1 MERKSNDGGIPMLLR
16 GFGVISMA
24 VGAILCLLTGAFD
37 SYHWMWQLPLFSLG
51 MLVLLLVGAFLYLLL
66 LCHRV
71 DPDKEQEYDDR
82 HYRKVLELYVE
93 SALPV
98 LRVNVR
104 TKGMNKVPTDRR
116 FLLVCNHCNNID
128 PVLLL
133 DKFAGHQVAFISK
146 KENKDMF
153 LVGKVMHKLLC
164 QLIDRENDREAL
176 KTILK
181 CVEILKEDKASI
193 GVFPEG
199 YILPH
204 RKLHA
209 FRPGVF
215 KIAQKAK
222 VPIVVCTLKDTANAI
237 VNLLHYRPSD
247 IELSVL
253 QVIEPEEYAGKKT
266 VQIADE
272 IYRMMA
278 QDLGPDRVAEF
289 PEPL

>member
-1 MERKSNDGGIPMLLR
+1 MLLR

-82 HYRKVLELYVE
+82 HYRKVLELYLE
-93 SALPV
+93 SVLPV

-128 PVLLL
+128 PVILL

>member
-1 MERKSNDGGIPMLLR
+1 MLLR

-71 DPDKEQEYDDR
+71 DLDKEQEYDDS
-82 HYRKVLELYVE
+82 HYRKVLELYAE

>member
-1 MERKSNDGGIPMLLR
+1 MLLR

-51 MLVLLLVGAFLYLLL
+51 MLVLLLVGAFLYLLF

>member
-1 MERKSNDGGIPMLLR
+1 MLLR
-16 GFGVISMA
+16 GFGVISIA

-66 LCHRV
+66 LCHLV

>member
-1 MERKSNDGGIPMLLR
+1 MLLR
-16 GFGVISMA
+16 GFGVISIA
-24 VGAILCLLTGAFD
+24 VGAILCLLTGAFA

-116 FLLVCNHCNNID
+116 FLLVCTHCNHID

>member
-1 MERKSNDGGIPMLLR
+1 MLLR
-16 GFGVISMA
+16 GFGVISIA

>member
-1 MERKSNDGGIPMLLR
+1 MLLR
-16 GFGVISMA
+16 GFGVISIA

-71 DPDKEQEYDDR
+71 DLDKEQEYDDR

>member
-1 MERKSNDGGIPMLLR
+1 MLLR

-71 DPDKEQEYDDR
+71 DPDKEQEYDDS

>member
-1 MERKSNDGGIPMLLR
+1 MLLR
-16 GFGVISMA
+16 GFGIISLA
-24 VGAILCLLTGAFD
+24 VATVLCLLTGSFEG
-37 SYHWMWQLPLFSLG
+37 YGWLWQLPLFSLG
-51 MLVLLLVGAFLYLLL
+51 ILVILVAGAFLYLVL
-66 LCHRV
+66 LCNRV
-71 DPDKEQEYDDR
+71 DLDKEQESDDT
-82 HYRKVLELYVE
+82 HYRKVLEAYVE

-98 LRVNVR
+98 LRVHV
-104 TKGMNKVPTDRR
+104 TAKGLNKVPVDRR
-116 FLLVCNHCNNID
+116 FLLVCNHCSNID
-128 PVLLL
+128 PVILL

-146 KENKDMF
+146 KENRDMF
-153 LVGKVMHKLLC
+153 LVGKMMHKLQC

-181 CVEILKEDKASI
+181 CIQILKDDKASI

-204 RKLHA
+204 RKLHE

-237 VNLLHYRPSD
+237 PNLLHCRPSE

-253 QVIEPEEYAGKKT
+253 QVLEYEEFASKKT
-266 VQIADE
+266 VEIADE

-278 QDLGPDRVAEF
+278 QDLGPDRVAQT
-289 PEPL
+289 

>member
-1 MERKSNDGGIPMLLR
+1 MLLR
-16 GFGVISMA
+16 GFGMISMA

-51 MLVLLLVGAFLYLLL
+51 MLVLLLAGAFLYLVL
-66 LCHRV
+66 LCNRV
-71 DPDKEQEYDDR
+71 DLDKEQEYDDS

-104 TKGMNKVPTDRR
+104 TKGLNKIPADRR

-128 PVLLL
+128 PVILL

-146 KENKDMF
+146 KENRDMF
-153 LVGKVMHKLLC
+153 LVGKMMHKLQC

-181 CVEILKEDKASI
+181 CVQILKDDKASI

-215 KIAQKAK
+215 KIAQKAN

-237 VNLLHYRPSD
+237 VNLLHYRPSE

-253 QVIEPEEYAGKKT
+253 QVIEPEEFAGKKT
-266 VQIADE
+266 VQIAEE

-289 PEPL
+289 PDAM

>member
-1 MERKSNDGGIPMLLR
+1 MLLR

-66 LCHRV
+66 LCHLV
-71 DPDKEQEYDDR
+71 DPDKEQEYDDS

-278 QDLGPDRVAEF
+278 QDLGSDRVAEF

>member
-1 MERKSNDGGIPMLLR
+1 
-16 GFGVISMA
+16 MA

-66 LCHRV
+66 LCHLV
-71 DPDKEQEYDDR
+71 DPDKEQEYDDS

-215 KIAQKAK
+215 KIAQKAN

>member
-1 MERKSNDGGIPMLLR
+1 MLLR

-24 VGAILCLLTGAFD
+24 VGSILCLLTGAFD

-71 DPDKEQEYDDR
+71 DLDKEQEYDDR

>member
-1 MERKSNDGGIPMLLR
+1 MLLR

-71 DPDKEQEYDDR
+71 DPDKEQEYDDH

>member
-1 MERKSNDGGIPMLLR
+1 MLLR

-71 DPDKEQEYDDR
+71 DLDKEQEYDDR

>member
-1 MERKSNDGGIPMLLR
+1 MLLR

-24 VGAILCLLTGAFD
+24 VSAILCLLTGAFD

-71 DPDKEQEYDDR
+71 DLDKEQEYDDR

>member
-1 MERKSNDGGIPMLLR
+1 MLLR
-16 GFGVISMA
+16 GFGVISMT

-199 YILPH
+199 YIHGDNL
-204 RKLHA
+204 LHT
-209 FRPGVF
+209 FRSGVF
-215 KIAQKAK
+215 KIAQKTNI
-222 VPIVVCTLKDTANAI
+222 PIVVCTLQNTQYVFGNAKKLKPTH
-237 VNLLHYRPSD
+237 VHLHLVD
-247 IELSVL
+247 VV
-253 QVIEPEEYAGKKT
+253 QPEDYEGMTT
-266 VQIADE
+266 VDIAD
-272 IYRMMA
+272 RVHAMMA
-278 QDLGPDRVAEF
+278 EDLGPDLVLQET
-289 PEPL
+289 P